1 VLDRWGLFA
10 DYYELTM
17 AASFF
22 EEGRDE
28 PATFE
33 LFVRRLPPE
42 RDFLVVCGIQTAL
55 DRLEQFTYGRDELAY
70 LRSLGTFDEAF
81 LSYLA
86 TFRCRAAVRAMAEGE
101 LAFAGEPL
109 LSLTAPLI
117 EAQLVETL
125 LLNTVGYETMI
136 ATKAARVAMAARG
149 RSFVD
154 FSARRDHGADAAILA
169 ARATAV
175 GGAAATSMVE
185 AGRRYG
191 LPLSGTMAHSYVM
204 AHDTEHAAFTAFLHR
219 YREASV
225 LLVDTYDTLAG
236 TRAAVDAMAETGIV
250 ARGIRIDSGDLSA
263 LATDAR
269 RILDDAGLS
278 SVQVLVSGDLDE
290 HRVAELVTAGAPI
303 DAFGVGTRMGTSSDA
318 PYLGVVYK
326 LVEQGGEPRSKSS
339 PDKATLP
346 GRKQVWRGP
355 DGDTL
360 ALASEAGP
368 PDARPLLEL
377 VWHDGRRLGPPGDL
391 GAAGDRC
398 AAALAAWTGVPPAV
412 EVSAGLLALA
422 REPAA
427 RGRGASRT

>member
-1 VLDRWGLFA
+1 
-10 DYYELTM
+10 
-17 AASFF
+17 
-22 EEGRDE
+22 
-28 PATFE
+28 
-33 LFVRRLPPE
+33 
-42 RDFLVVCGIQTAL
+42 
-55 DRLEQFTYGRDELAY
+55 
-70 LRSLGTFDEAF
+70 
-81 LSYLA
+81 
-86 TFRCRAAVRAMAEGE
+86 
-101 LAFAGEPL
+101 
-109 LSLTAPLI
+109 
-117 EAQLVETL
+117 
-125 LLNTVGYETMI
+125 
-136 ATKAARVAMAARG
+136 
-149 RSFVD
+149 
-154 FSARRDHGADAAILA
+154 
-169 ARATAV
+169 
-175 GGAAATSMVE
+175 MVE

-204 AHDTEHAAFTAFLHR
+204 AHDTERAAFTAFLHR

-290 HRVAELVTAGAPI
+290 HRVAELVAAGAPI

-391 GAAGDRC
+391 GAARDRC

-412 EVSAGLLALA
+412 EVSAELLALA